1 MLELGAGEGLGL
13 ASSSLFLARRTSSR
27 TGLGQGPPGARDRC
41 PQATPL
47 PSSQRRVRSPSKC
60 PGVAWRRPSP
70 CLVSLAPWW
79 CVEGC
84 SSLHVLS
91 EGPLP
96 TSTLNQ
102 AWCSLFF
109 NLGLEDTQ
117 VGNGVSGSGGPVLG
131 ERPGEVGGVRAGPQG
146 LWEGRA
152 RPPQPSICWAVP
164 TS

>member
-1 MLELGAGEGLGL
+1 M
-13 ASSSLFLARRTSSR
+13 
-27 TGLGQGPPGARDRC
+27 PPGHTPAFLPTAC
-41 PQATPL
+41 AEPQQVSRGGLEKAQPV
-47 PSSQRRVRSPSKC
+47 SGF
-60 PGVAWRRPSP
+60 PGSV
-70 CLVSLAPWW
+70 VV

-109 NLGLEDTQ
+109 NLGLQDTQ
-117 VGNGVSGSGGPVLG
+117 VGNGASGSGGTVLG

-152 RPPQPSICWAVP
+152 RPPQPSVCWAVP